1 FRSYTWGLDITRTL
15 TDAGGVGALLQIAD
29 HRSGKTYFPA
39 YDGNGNITALVNSST
54 GAVAAA
60 YEYSPFGE
68 PLRADAPDSVV
79 ADQPFRFST
88 KYTDSE
94 TGLVYYGRRYYD
106 PKCGRF
112 VGRDTIEEKGG
123 RNLYAF
129 ARNNAIN
136 VYDLLGM
143 LPVMM
148 APFIV
153 REDPIW
159 DDGLNLQMDG
169 GGGGRFIF
177 DFGGGGGAGAS
188 IFVPPDFQFNLK
200 DFKSAKCPE
209 LQELATHAE
218 LMDDS
223 YNDDR
228 VMGPSAPVAGTNF
241 VRLTAAVAYRGTEA
255 TVSDIIT
262 DVFTQPFGISGQY
275 SQAAAVGQQS
285 LASFGPGV
293 LQLGHS
299 LGGGLAATAALATNT
314 NAVTIN
320 PAGIS
325 YLTGLNLGLNLNNAP
340 QLVSAWIHSGEI
352 LSGVLNP
359 LPLIPNT
366 NGLVSTLP
374 AAPGS
379 GGIVSRH
386 RMPFVKASI
395 WDQRVKNGCIGP
407 D

>member
-1 FRSYTWGLDITRTL
+1 MT
-15 TDAGGVGALLQIAD
+15 
-29 HRSGKTYFPA
+29 
-39 YDGNGNITALVNSST
+39 N
-54 GAVAAA
+54 
-60 YEYSPFGE
+60 
-68 PLRADAPDSVV
+68 
-79 ADQPFRFST
+79 
-88 KYTDSE
+88 
-94 TGLVYYGRRYYD
+94 
-106 PKCGRF
+106 
-112 VGRDTIEEKGG
+112 
-123 RNLYAF
+123 
-129 ARNNAIN
+129 
-136 VYDLLGM
+136 
-143 LPVMM
+143 
-148 APFIV
+148 
-153 REDPIW
+153 
-159 DDGLNLQMDG
+159 
-169 GGGGRFIF
+169 
-177 DFGGGGGAGAS
+177 
-188 IFVPPDFQFNLK
+188 QF
-200 DFKSAKCPE
+200 
-209 LQELATHAE
+209 
-218 LMDDS
+218 
-223 YNDDR
+223 
-228 VMGPSAPVAGTNF
+228 
-241 VRLTAAVAYRGTEA
+241 AVAYRGTEA

-275 SQAAAVGQQS
+275 SQAAEVGRQS

-374 AAPGS
+374 AAPGL
-379 GGIVSRH
+379 GGMVSRH
-386 RMPFVKASI
+386 RMPSVKASI